1 MINEENIRIEI
12 TQCSVL
18 AKGAGY
24 SMIRITDIDGK
35 HSDKLQEGM
44 ITSIYGEC
52 EIMKISPKQYL
63 AMASNNNCML
73 ASILAES
80 GCFLTSAIPFTDD
93 IIEWGIFSLN
103 STYVDMLMERMRHEG
118 YKVKM
123 ISTNRVS
130 KESILTEKQED
141 ALMAAHKLG
150 YYDIPRRI
158 TIEELAAKLGYAK
171 STLSVMIREAERK
184 IVFNYLNL
192 GMSAV
197 KKK

>member
-1 MINEENIRIEI
+1 
-12 TQCSVL
+12 
-18 AKGAGY
+18 
-24 SMIRITDIDGK
+24 MIRITDIDGK

-63 AMASNNNCML
+63 AMVSNNNCML

-130 KESILTEKQED
+130 KVDLNRKT
-141 ALMAAHKLG
+141 G
-150 YYDIPRRI
+150 RRPNGCSQVR
-158 TIEELAAKLGYAK
+158 LL
-171 STLSVMIREAERK
+171 
-184 IVFNYLNL
+184 
-192 GMSAV
+192 
-197 KKK
+197 